1 MDETNNKAMKIEHI
15 GIWVENLN
23 LMIEF
28 YKKYFNASEGKHY
41 HNPVKNFTSCFIEF
55 PSGVRIEL
63 MHNPSIPAKQE
74 DNGDQH
80 HGYIH
85 IAIAVDNEQEVDRLA
100 HQLNKDGYQV
110 VDGPRRTGDGYYESV
125 VLDPEG
131 NRIEIT
137 V

>member
-1 MDETNNKAMKIEHI
+1 MDETKIKTMRIEHI
-15 GIWVENLN
+15 GIWVENIN
-23 LMIEF
+23 LMIGF

-55 PSGVRIEL
+55 PSGARIEL
-63 MHNPSIPAKQE
+63 MHNPSIPTKKQK
-74 DNGDQH
+74 NGDQLT
-80 HGYIH
+80 GYIH
-85 IAIAVDNEQEVDRLA
+85 LAIAVDSEQEVDHLS
-100 HQLNKDGYQV
+100 HQLEMDGFLIL
-110 VDGPRRTGDGYYESV
+110 DGPRRTGDGYYECV